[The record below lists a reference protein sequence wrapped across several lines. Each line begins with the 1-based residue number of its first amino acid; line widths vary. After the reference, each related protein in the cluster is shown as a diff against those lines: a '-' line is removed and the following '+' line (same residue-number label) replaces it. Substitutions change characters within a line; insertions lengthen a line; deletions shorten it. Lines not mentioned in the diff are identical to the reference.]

1 MQHIVTFLT
10 LDYFNYDPGDIIAI
24 VLVIPAYICCVIMG
38 YIVGAIFRYLPGHFK
53 YLINILSIG
62 YWILWIT
69 LMPRMASKYKIFIIV
84 LAILTF
90 FVDMVIDALETL
102 LVYFAIKQE

>member
-1 MQHIVTFLT
+1 LF
-10 LDYFNYDPGDIIAI
+10 YFSKDLGDVIAI

-53 YLINILSIG
+53 YLINILSIA
-62 YWILWIT
+62 YWIIWIT
-69 LMPRMASKYKIFIIV
+69 QMPKMASKYNLFILV